1 MKKLLTILLSILLIF
16 AAGCTLQEELQIPLV
31 EVDSSTE
38 VNDTA
43 ASSVEVDAERPMPLY
58 SSVEEL
64 TAAVQAERQAKT
76 KSSLARSG
84 DLETLSVTYAPANEI
99 DGFQLCM
106 IEVCPDKVFYM
117 YEHEGKEMPYF
128 EWTKGIIFTVYR
140 DPSYTLA
147 SFCDQY
153 DMIPDEEGFAYD
165 SKMGEVYFIQE
176 DTVISVLVPEH
187 MNDYDTIRS
196 LCEMEKIEI
205 P

>member
-1 MKKLLTILLSILLIF
+1 MKTIQILLISVF
-16 AAGCTLQEELQIPLV
+16 LILAAGCTAQEELQIPPV
-31 EVDSSTE
+31 EADRSTE
-38 VNDTA
+38 VNNTA
-43 ASSVEVDAERPMPLY
+43 DSSVEADAELAMPTF

-64 TAAVQAERQAKT
+64 TTAVQTERQAKT

-84 DLETLSVTYAPANEI
+84 DLETLSVTYAPVNDI

-140 DPSYTLA
+140 DTSYMLE
-147 SFCDQY
+147 SFCNQY
-153 DMIPDEEGFAYD
+153 EIAPDEDGFAYSAEKRKLFFEQD
-165 SKMGEVYFIQE
+165 GTIVCIE
-176 DTVISVLVPEH
+176 VPEH

>member
-1 MKKLLTILLSILLIF
+1 MKKVLTILLAILLIF
-16 AAGCTLQEELQIPLV
+16 AVGCTVQEELQIPPV

-43 ASSVEVDAERPMPLY
+43 ASSAEVEAERAMPLFN
-58 SSVEEL
+58 SVEEL
-64 TAAVQAERQAKT
+64 TAAVKAERQAKT

-117 YEHEGKEMPYF
+117 YEHEEKEMPYF
-128 EWTKGIIFTVYR
+128 EWTKGIVFTVYR
-140 DPSYTLA
+140 EPSYTLA

-153 DMIPDEEGFAYD
+153 EIEPDEDGFAYSVEKRKLFFEQD
-165 SKMGEVYFIQE
+165 N
-176 DTVISVLVPEH
+176 TVMCIEVPEH

-205 P
+205 L